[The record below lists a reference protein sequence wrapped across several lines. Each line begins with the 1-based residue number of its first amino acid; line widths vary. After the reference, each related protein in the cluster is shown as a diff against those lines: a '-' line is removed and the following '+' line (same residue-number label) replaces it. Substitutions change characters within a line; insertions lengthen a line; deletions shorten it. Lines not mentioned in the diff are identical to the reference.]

1 MSWWAKLFGRQEAAA
16 ESKAVDISP
25 ELWAAINGGWGLPT
39 KSGEQVSNAT
49 AVQVTAFYRGML
61 VIAEG
66 IAQLPVEIYKR
77 SASGRGD
84 EPAIDHPL
92 YDVLLHQSNNLQDA
106 FQFFRTTLM
115 HAAGAGNGVSYKV
128 MVNGQ
133 VRELIPIRPE
143 CVCIRLPDMFNRV
156 LVDITFESGS
166 FATVDR
172 SQVFHISGP
181 AWSPYK
187 GLEPAVVGREAIG
200 LAQATAASQA
210 RFHANGTKPS
220 GVLSTEQKLDKT
232 QIDLLRE
239 QWKQINAGT
248 DNNGGVAVTTGGLQ
262 WKQVQMSGV
271 DAEHL
276 DTRKHQIEEIA
287 RLLGVFPIMLGHAGD
302 QTPTFASAD
311 AFLEAHVRYTLQ
323 PWIKAIRSAVETQLL
338 TKEERA
344 AGYHCR
350 IDTSELLRG
359 SLKDRTEYYKA
370 ALGTNS
376 SPGWLS
382 PNQVRQDDGFNP
394 DDDPKMDK
402 VWQPATMAPVGEQ
415 PAAKPA
421 ETIEQ
426 KSSTPRTLYIKRRLL
441 NAEEFMR
448 WAKGQGFKST
458 LAAAE
463 FHVTIAFSR
472 SPIDWMQIGEA
483 WGNSDGTL
491 TVRAGGPRVVEGIG
505 KEGAVALK
513 FASSELAWRH
523 MQIRECGASWD
534 WPEYQPHV
542 TITYNAG
549 DIDPTRVEPFRG
561 ELRFG
566 PEIFQ
571 EIDENWRDRTDIRPK
586 EE

>member
-1 MSWWAKLFGRQEAAA
+1 MGWLGKMFRRKSAIEA
-16 ESKAVDISP
+16 KAVDFSP
-25 ELWAAINGGWGLPT
+25 DMWAAINGGWGLPT
-39 KSGEQVSNAT
+39 KSGQQVSGST
-49 AVQVTAFYRGML
+49 ALQVTSFYRGML

-77 SASGRGD
+77 RPDGRGA
-84 EPAIDHPL
+84 EPAQDHPL
-92 YDVLLHQSNNLQDA
+92 YDVLLHQANNLQDA

-115 HAAGAGNGVSYKV
+115 HAAGGGNGISYKV
-128 MVNGQ
+128 IVNGQ
-133 VRELIPIRPE
+133 IRELIPIRPE
-143 CVCIRLPDMFNRV
+143 RVSIRLPDLFNRV
-156 LVDITFESGS
+156 MIDVTFESGG
-166 FATVDR
+166 FATLDR
-172 SQVFHISGP
+172 ADVFHIAGP
-181 AWSPYK
+181 SWAPYK
-187 GLEPAVVGREAIG
+187 GLDPAVVGREAIG
-200 LAQATAASQA
+200 LAQSTEETHA
-210 RFHANGTKPS
+210 RLHANGARPS

-232 QIDLLRE
+232 QVDMLRE
-239 QWKQINAGT
+239 QWNLTYAGSDKVGKT
-248 DNNGGVAVTTGGLQ
+248 AIVSGGLKWTPISQ
-262 WKQVQMSGV
+262 SGV

-287 RLLGVFPIMLGHAGD
+287 RLLGIFPIMLGHAGD

-323 PWIKAIRSAVETQLL
+323 PWIKAIRSAVDTQLL
-338 TKEERA
+338 SKDERA
-344 AGYHCR
+344 EGYFCR

-370 ALGTNS
+370 ALGNNS
-376 SPGWLS
+376 QPGWLS
-382 PNQVRQDDGFNP
+382 PNQIREDDGWNP
-394 DDDPKMDK
+394 DDEPSMDK
-402 VWQPATMAPVGEQ
+402 VWQPATMAPAGKQ
-415 PAAKPA
+415 PAPADEPA
-421 ETIEQ
+421 EANRQ
-426 KSSTPRTLYIKRRLL
+426 KASTPRTLYIKRPLL
-441 NAEEFMR
+441 NADEFLR

-463 FHVTIAFSR
+463 LHVTIAFSR
-472 SPIDWMQIGEA
+472 SPVDWMQIGEA

-505 KEGAVALK
+505 REGAVALK

-542 TITYNAG
+542 TITYSAA
-549 DIDPTRVEPFRG
+549 DIDPAKVEPFRG

-586 EE
+586 E